1 MGHSNAM
8 TVQTTEI
15 NSPDTRLPGSWIPAP
30 DQPVFTPRKI
40 RVVCVGAGF
49 SGLLLAH
56 KHKYQ
61 FDLSDMVDL
70 TIYEKNHDIGGT
82 WLENKYPGVACDIP
96 AHVYTFPFEPNPSW
110 SSFYAGGDEIWRYIK
125 DTSDKYALQERV
137 QLNSRVIESIWDER
151 VSRWKIKVQQGQHII
166 TDEADVLI
174 NGSGIL
180 K

>member
-1 MGHSNAM
+1 M
-8 TVQTTEI
+8 TVQNAGI
-15 NSPDTRLPGSWIPAP
+15 SNSDPKPPKNWIPSPDQSA
-30 DQPVFTPRKI
+30 FTPRKI

-61 FDLSDMVDL
+61 FDLPDTVDL
-70 TIYEKNHDIGGT
+70 VIYEKNYDIGGT

-96 AHVYTFPFEPNPSW
+96 AHVYTLPFEPNPNW
-110 SSFYAGGDEIWRYIK
+110 SSFYASGDEIWRYIK
-125 DTSDKYALQERV
+125 DTSDKYGLQERV
-137 QLNSRVIESIWDER
+137 QLNSRVIESIWDEQ
-151 VSRWKIKVQQGQHII
+151 VARWRIKVQQGQDVF